1 MATAQLNEKKVE
13 STHPTTPA
21 PTPVPQRRRLRSIF
35 AKILVV
41 LAGLIAIL
49 CAIIAMQPAEFAVSR
64 SMTMAAPPD
73 AVFAQVNNLH
83 NWEAWS
89 PWAKLDPN
97 AKMTYEGPTDGE
109 GAKVSWDGDANVGAG
124 SMTILESKP
133 NEEVHIKTDF
143 VRPFEGTNDV
153 VFTFKPEGDG
163 TNVTWKMAGK
173 NNFIAKAIGL
183 VMDCEKMCGDYFVEG
198 LTSMKGLVE
207 QKPNT

>member
-1 MATAQLNEKKVE
+1 MATAQLNVKRTE
-13 STHPTTPA
+13 STDPVAPSPA
-21 PTPVPQRRRLRSIF
+21 PV
-35 AKILVV
+35 AKKRGIRYYLGRVALA

-109 GAKVSWDGDANVGAG
+109 GAKVSWNGDANVGAG
-124 SMTILESKP
+124 SMTILDSKP
-133 NEEVHIKTDF
+133 NDEVHIKTDF

-153 VFTFKPEGDG
+153 VFTFKPEAGG
-163 TNVTWKMAGK
+163 TNVTWSMSGK

-183 VMDCEKMCGDYFVEG
+183 VMDCEKMCGDYFIEG
-198 LTSMKGLVE
+198 LTSIKGLVE
-207 QKPNT
+207 QKPNI